1 MQYVTKLARFITQ
14 SHDRPLRCLGSAE
27 AVAQGGTVKARVWS
41 GVGAPGFVFPELRH
55 PVEGQMGEATLKT
68 LQALQTLQ
76 TQRGHLDPQRGPA
89 ECAERLNLAAPWLAV

>member
-1 MQYVTKLARFITQ
+1 MQYVTKLARFISQ

-68 LQALQTLQ
+68 LQAKQNFAICLSGGVFRATS
-76 TQRGHLDPQRGPA
+76 
-89 ECAERLNLAAPWLAV
+89 CALG